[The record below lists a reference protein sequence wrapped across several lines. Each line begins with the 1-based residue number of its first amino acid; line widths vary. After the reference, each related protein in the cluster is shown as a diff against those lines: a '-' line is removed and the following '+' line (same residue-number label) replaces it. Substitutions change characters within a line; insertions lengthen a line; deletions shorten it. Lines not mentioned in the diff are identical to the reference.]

1 MKIEKLDV
9 SNKKVKV
16 AFILGIILTATIFIL
31 INYLT
36 SKASYRNTESIDL
49 AKGTITYKVPDLNVL
64 ALSVQTAKDSK
75 TYDTVD
81 EIPKGNYE
89 INKEK
94 SYCLYTNDTNK
105 HKDIPMEYKDG
116 TVSVSISKK
125 GTKCYV
131 FLDYAKTKKVQTAL
145 GELTVNLDT
154 PNFRKTACDN
164 GTNDETH
171 SSGNCDSQD
180 KGIYEAKDD
189 YGPSYYYR
197 GTVNNNWVQFGG
209 YWWRII
215 RINGNGTVRMIYS
228 GEIGNGTQPSE
239 DDGRWVPK
247 NNSQLSSTS
256 KFNPLSND
264 NTFVGWRI
272 GTAPSNS
279 YNDAHSNTTN
289 STILDAI
296 IKWYDTDSKLS
307 ATDKAKIDGA
317 TGFCND
323 RTSYPFNDLTSSSQP
338 DTSQYG
344 FGSTSTYYGAY
355 FRLNQ
360 IKQPTYE
367 CPQASQD
374 LFTTEGNTGN
384 GVGQVPVGLITAD
397 EVMYAGAGKILI
409 SSNYGYWLCTE
420 NHYWTM
426 SPYSFK
432 GYAVVFNF
440 GTFGQ
445 LHGVYNVETMSGV
458 RPVINLKS
466 TTKFSGTG
474 IVSDPYIPSLNN

>member
-94 SYCLYTNDTNK
+94 SYCLYTNDTTE

-116 TVSVSISKK
+116 TVSISISKK

-154 PNFRKTACDN
+154 PDFSKTACDN
-164 GTNDETH
+164 GTDDETH
-171 SSGNCDSQD
+171 SSGNCKSQD

-197 GTVNNNWVQFGG
+197 GTVDNNWVQFGG

-247 NNSQLSSTS
+247 DNSQIGEIRFNLS
-256 KFNPLSND
+256 D
-264 NTFVGWRI
+264 NYNTYVGWRT
-272 GTAPSNS
+272 GKKFANS
-279 YNDAHSNTTN
+279 YVEEHSNTTN

-397 EVMYAGAGKILI
+397 EVMYAGGIN
-409 SSNYGYWLCTE
+409 SFGNYGCWLYTGK
-420 NHYWTM
+420 HYWTM
-426 SPYSFK
+426 SPYSYDDF
-432 GYAVVFNF
+432 AFMFNL
-440 GTFGQ
+440 GTYGLLQGFYS
-445 LHGVYNVETMSGV
+445 VYTMSGV